1 MTTNWKKR
9 SVIAGLTAVALL
21 VLTVPILTL
30 ATSSPSLLEACINPG
45 NGGMRLVDSSTA
57 CHNNETRVSW
67 NITGPA
73 GPPGPTGAT
82 GATGATGPAGAAGA
96 PGATG
101 PAGPAGSTGA
111 TGATGATG
119 PAGPSSGGPPYV
131 WICTPAHRPSGGGSP
146 RSDVYVFNGGT
157 VAADV
162 SVNILNSTGVNL
174 LGHNIPGS
182 PGPQTYP
189 GDADGAT
196 VSLNP
201 ANTRDVNWLAPAA
214 GANPA
219 ADPDV
224 AFSIRITS
232 NLPIVVGS
240 NIEVNG
246 TLSGQCSLL
255 PK

>member
-1 MTTNWKKR
+1 M
-9 SVIAGLTAVALL
+9 SA
-21 VLTVPILTL
+21 
-30 ATSSPSLLEACINPG
+30 
-45 NGGMRLVDSSTA
+45 
-57 CHNNETRVSW
+57 
-67 NITGPA
+67 
-73 GPPGPTGAT
+73 
-82 GATGATGPAGAAGA
+82 
-96 PGATG
+96 
-101 PAGPAGSTGA
+101 
-111 TGATGATG
+111 
-119 PAGPSSGGPPYV
+119 GGPPYV

-146 RSDVYVFNGGT
+146 RSDVYIFNGSDA
-157 VAADV
+157 AADV
-162 SVNILNSTGVNL
+162 SVNILNATGVNL

-201 ANTRDVNWLAPAA
+201 ANTRDVNWVAPAA
-214 GANPA
+214 TATPA
-219 ADPDV
+219 TDPDV

-232 NLPIVVGS
+232 NKPIVVGS